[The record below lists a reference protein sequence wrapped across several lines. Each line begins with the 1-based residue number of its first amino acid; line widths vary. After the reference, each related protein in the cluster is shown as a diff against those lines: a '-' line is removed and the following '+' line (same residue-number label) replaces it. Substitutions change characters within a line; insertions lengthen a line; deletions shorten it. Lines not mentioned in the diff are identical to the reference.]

1 MSEIRFY
8 QLTTTSLEQAL
19 PRVLEKVLAR
29 GQRAVVVAG
38 SDERVEAIASALW
51 TYDDRGFLPH
61 GTAKDGFAAD
71 QPIWIATRA
80 ENPNGAQMLVL
91 VDGVAPPDLAP
102 WPSLCLFFDDADPA
116 ALAGTR
122 DLWKR
127 WKAEGHEV
135 RYFRQGERGA
145 WEQAG

>member
-1 MSEIRFY
+1 
-8 QLTTTSLEQAL
+8 
-19 PRVLEKVLAR
+19 VLEKVLAR

-91 VDGVAPPDLAP
+91 VDGVAIHIGWSAAK
-102 WPSLCLFFDDADPA
+102 PSLAVPW
-116 ALAGTR
+116 GR
-122 DLWKR
+122 KPR
-127 WKAEGHEV
+127 SS
-135 RYFRQGERGA
+135 
-145 WEQAG
+145 

>member
-1 MSEIRFY
+1 M
-8 QLTTTSLEQAL
+8 
-19 PRVLEKVLAR
+19 LEKVLAR

-38 SDERVEAIASALW
+38 SDERAEALASALW

-71 QPIWIATRA
+71 QPVWIATRA
-80 ENPNGAQMLVL
+80 ENPNGADMLVL
-91 VDGVAPPDLAP
+91 VDGVAPPDLAS
-102 WPSLCLFFDDADPA
+102 WPALCLFFDDSDPA

-135 RYFRQGERGA
+135 RYFRPGERGA

>member
-1 MSEIRFY
+1 MDRDAGGEPERR
-8 QLTTTSLEQAL
+8 AD
-19 PRVLEKVLAR
+19 AR
-29 GQRAVVVAG
+29 AGGRRRAA
-38 SDERVEAIASALW
+38 
-51 TYDDRGFLPH
+51 
-61 GTAKDGFAAD
+61 
-71 QPIWIATRA
+71 
-80 ENPNGAQMLVL
+80 
-91 VDGVAPPDLAP
+91 DLAP